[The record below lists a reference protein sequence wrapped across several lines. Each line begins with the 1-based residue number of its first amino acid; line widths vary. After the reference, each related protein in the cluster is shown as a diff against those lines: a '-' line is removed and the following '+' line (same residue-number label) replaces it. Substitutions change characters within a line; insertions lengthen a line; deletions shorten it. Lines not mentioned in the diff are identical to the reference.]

1 MTGDMA
7 ATRVGTG
14 PSLRL
19 TTLGVGAQNSPRYRP
34 AGLLVACGAVRIMI
48 DGGPGAVPDGRLDA
62 WLVTDER
69 AELIAGIRRAAG
81 AKGLRPYAGTFRRN
95 GVRVE
100 RRRVAH
106 TSHPTWGYRI
116 RARGHTIVWAP
127 EFYRFPSWAAGAD
140 LMFAEGAAWDRP
152 IRFAGGVGGHLDVTA
167 VARAARRRGVKRL
180 VFAHLGR
187 PTLRALDLGA
197 RPPFGVLATDG
208 QTFLVGRGRRVRSRR
223 GRGRPSRTRTPRARD
238 ARARARR

>member
-1 MTGDMA
+1 MA
-7 ATRVGTG
+7 TTRVGAG
-14 PSLRL
+14 ASPRL

-48 DGGPGAVPDGRLDA
+48 DGGPGALPDGRLDA

-69 AELIAGIRRAAG
+69 AELIAEIRRAAG
-81 AKGLRPYAGTFRRN
+81 AKGLRPYAGAFRKD
-95 GVRVE
+95 GLRVE

-152 IRFAGGVGGHLDVTA
+152 IRFAGGVGGHLDVIT
-167 VARAARRRGVKRL
+167 VAREARRRGVKRL

-187 PTLRALDLGA
+187 PTLRALDRGA
-197 RPPFGVLATDG
+197 RPPFGALATDG
-208 QTFLVGRGRRVRSRR
+208 QTFLVGRERRVRSPR

>member
-1 MTGDMA
+1 LTGDR
-7 ATRVGTG
+7 ATPSGGAG
-14 PSLRL
+14 PSPRL

-34 AGLLVACGAVRIMI
+34 AGLLVACGAVRVMI
-48 DGGPGAVPDGRLDA
+48 DGGSGAVPDGRLDA

-69 AELIAGIRRAAG
+69 AELIAEIRRAAG
-81 AKGLRPYAGTFRRN
+81 AKGLRPHAATFRKG

-116 RARGHTIVWAP
+116 RARGRTIVWAP
-127 EFYRFPSWAAGAD
+127 EFSRFPSWAAGAD

-152 IRFAGGVGGHLDVTA
+152 IRFAGGVGGHLNVTA
-167 VARAARRRGVKRL
+167 IAREARRRGVKRL

-197 RPPFGVLATDG
+197 RPPFGAPATDG
-208 QTFLVGRGRRVRSRR
+208 QTFLVGRGRRVRSPR
-223 GRGRPSRTRTPRARD
+223 GRGRPSRTRPPRARG